1 MPFILRLTSGHYITD
16 GSSVFP
22 SAVNGSPPRV
32 FPSRG
37 RPERRYKGTVTAV
50 PRMWNEVTVPAVP
63 KRLLPVEDKG
73 YEVVMNFKE
82 EGMSMQEKA
91 LKIIKKDGEISVQK

>member
-1 MPFILRLTSGHYITD
+1 
-16 GSSVFP
+16 
-22 SAVNGSPPRV
+22 
-32 FPSRG
+32 
-37 RPERRYKGTVTAV
+37 
-50 PRMWNEVTVPAVP
+50 MWNEVTVPAVP

-82 EGMSMQEKA
+82 EGMNMQEKA